1 MGSEGPVLEAT
12 ASASFQGGV
21 CRAGPGESTWLNV
34 PPCEPTS
41 SPRGAHGRPQGS
53 FTSNFRSRE
62 GAKASSQYRAAPRSP
77 QARAAQRAR
86 PRRSALSVAK
96 SGAAP
101 GGPMARHGPR
111 HPPTPRRLRPDLRR
125 SGMRGDAGARRY
137 AGASLPTRGPPGTES
152 RAALSPLGPDS
163 VPPPAPAP
171 PVGCRATSRARGS
184 AWIRRP
190 PCGSRP
196 GPWASPAGP
205 TELTLAEPETARAPG
220 VATHHYSK
228 RFRVTGG
235 FRGCHRMPHTARRKG
250 TQPRGYLS

>member
-1 MGSEGPVLEAT
+1 MGSEGPVLEAA

-21 CRAGPGESTWLNV
+21 CRAGPGESMWLNV

-41 SPRGAHGRPQGS
+41 SPRGAHGCPQGS
-53 FTSNFRSRE
+53 FTLNFRSRE

-86 PRRSALSVAK
+86 PRWSALSVTK
-96 SGAAP
+96 SGSVP
-101 GGPMARHGPR
+101 GGPRRRHGGYGRTFPEAECEATQALAVR
-111 HPPTPRRLRPDLRR
+111 Q
-125 SGMRGDAGARRY
+125 
-137 AGASLPTRGPPGTES
+137 GASLPTRGPPGTES
-152 RAALSPLGPDS
+152 RAAFSPLGPDS

-171 PVGCRATSRARGS
+171 PVGCRDRSRARGS

-190 PCGSRP
+190 PRGSRP
-196 GPWASPAGP
+196 GPRASPAGP
-205 TELTLAEPETARAPG
+205 TELTPAEPETARAPG

>member
-34 PPCEPTS
+34 PPREPTS

-53 FTSNFRSRE
+53 FTLNFRSRE

-101 GGPMARHGPR
+101 GGPMARHGPHR
-111 HPPTPRRLRPDLRR
+111 HHGGYGRTFAEAECEATQALAVTQVPRCPRADRRAPSPELPFRRSAPTLCHRRPPPRPSAAGPRAAPEEARGFGDLR
-125 SGMRGDAGARRY
+125 A
-137 AGASLPTRGPPGTES
+137 
-152 RAALSPLGPDS
+152 
-163 VPPPAPAP
+163 APAP
-171 PVGCRATSRARGS
+171 D
-184 AWIRRP
+184 
-190 PCGSRP
+190 P
-196 GPWASPAGP
+196 GPLPQ
-205 TELTLAEPETARAPG
+205 APP
-220 VATHHYSK
+220 S
-228 RFRVTGG
+228 
-235 FRGCHRMPHTARRKG
+235 
-250 TQPRGYLS
+250 

>member
-21 CRAGPGESTWLNV
+21 CRAGPGESMWLNV

-53 FTSNFRSRE
+53 FTLNFRSRE

-86 PRRSALSVAK
+86 PRRSALPVTK

-111 HPPTPRRLRPDLRR
+111 RRHGGYGRTFPKPECDTTQALAHARTAGLQVPSCLFAARAPTLCP
-125 SGMRGDAGARRY
+125 
-137 AGASLPTRGPPGTES
+137 
-152 RAALSPLGPDS
+152 
-163 VPPPAPAP
+163 
-171 PVGCRATSRARGS
+171 
-184 AWIRRP
+184 RRP
-190 PCGSRP
+190 PPRPSAAGTRAAPEEARGFGDLRAAPALDP
-196 GPWASPAGP
+196 GPLPRPHRVNAGG
-205 TELTLAEPETARAPG
+205 ARNG
-220 VATHHYSK
+220 QS
-228 RFRVTGG
+228 
-235 FRGCHRMPHTARRKG
+235 
-250 TQPRGYLS
+250 PRGRDPPL